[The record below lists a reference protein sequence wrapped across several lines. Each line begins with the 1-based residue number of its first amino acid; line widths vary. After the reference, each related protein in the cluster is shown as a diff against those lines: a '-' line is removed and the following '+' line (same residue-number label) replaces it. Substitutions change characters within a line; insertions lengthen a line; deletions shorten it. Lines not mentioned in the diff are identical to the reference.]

1 MPIDY
6 TKKINNGVVLFG
18 VVLFAQS
25 RYNQNMNK
33 TVLKNFIVFEG
44 IDGAGTSTQ
53 IQKLVASNPQKFVA
67 TAEPTSLETGKI
79 LRRMLS
85 GEFHVDERTNAYLFA
100 ADRCEHLYG
109 KGGIVELANSGKI
122 VVSDRY
128 FFSSL
133 AYQSA
138 SCGKELPEL
147 LNSPF
152 PLPEIL
158 FYFQI
163 NPEISLKRVESRNEK
178 KEIYEKI
185 DLQKKIAAQ
194 YEKVI
199 AEYES
204 SPEYNG
210 MKVVRINAEKS
221 IEEISAFIQ
230 DYITVPPKN

>member
-1 MPIDY
+1 MI
-6 TKKINNGVVLFG
+6 I
-18 VVLFAQS
+18 
-25 RYNQNMNK
+25 
-33 TVLKNFIVFEG
+33 KNFIVFEG

-53 IQKLVASNPQKFVA
+53 IKKLVEKAPQKYIA
-67 TAEPTSLETGKI
+67 TAEPTSLETGKF

-109 KGGIVELANSGKI
+109 KGGIVELTENGKI
-122 VVSDRY
+122 VLSDRY

-138 SCGKELPEL
+138 SCGKEIPEL

-152 PLPEIL
+152 PLPQIL
-158 FYFQI
+158 FYFKI
-163 NPEISLKRVESRNEK
+163 NPEVSLKRVDSRGEQ

-194 YEKVI
+194 YEEVI
-199 AEYES
+199 KKYAETS
-204 SPEYNG
+204 EYQE
-210 MKVVRINAEKS
+210 MKIITIDAEKS
-221 IEEISAFIQ
+221 IDEISRIIEEELKSLNLA
-230 DYITVPPKN
+230 